1 LKGGKLKARQ
11 KRTDTRLAQEVL
23 EKIKRE
29 RIRYIDLQFVDV
41 PGYLQHI
48 TIPSHWFDL
57 NCFEEGFGKLD
68 GSSIKGFKPI
78 YESDMILV
86 PAPETFAVLPWSPAE
101 QRTARILT
109 NIYESYGG
117 ARFERDSR
125 YLAQKAEDAVR
136 KAGFTV
142 SYWGPELEFFVF
154 DKVELFPSA
163 LAARD
168 AWAESGYRI
177 ESKEAIWSKGGINF
191 PIRFKEGYYPA
202 PPEDTFQEYRSEVCS
217 ILEDYFDVKIDAHHH
232 EVATAGQ
239 AEIDMK
245 YAPLVKMADSV
256 ISYKHVVKMVAHL
269 KGMIAT
275 FMPKP
280 IFGDNASGMH
290 VHQSLWKGSKNAFYD
305 PDDEYAELSQIGRY
319 YIGGLI
325 ENSLSLA
332 AIVAPTTNS
341 YKRLVPGYE
350 APVYAAWSR
359 SNRSANVRVPVYFR
373 GGKTGHDAKRVEFRP
388 PDPACNPYLA
398 FAAQLS
404 AGLDGIKRKLD
415 PGDPVDE
422 NIYLLSPER
431 RRQLGIKELPG
442 SLAEALDEL
451 ESDHT
456 YLNGIFTSDLLE
468 TFIEIKREESKQQS
482 LRPTPYEFYLYLDI

>member
-1 LKGGKLKARQ
+1 MKASR
-11 KRTDTRLAQEVL
+11 KRVAVREAREAL
-23 EKIKRE
+23 ELMARE
-29 RIRYIDLQFVDV
+29 RIEWVDLHFVDV

-48 TIPSHWFDL
+48 TIPAKNFDL
-57 NCFEEGFGKLD
+57 DSFSAGFGKLD
-68 GSSIKGFKPI
+68 GSSIKGFKAI
-78 YESDMILV
+78 YESDMVLV
-86 PAPETFAVLPWSPAE
+86 PDPETLAILPWSPPE
-101 QRTARILT
+101 RRTARMMT
-109 NIYESYGG
+109 KIYESYGG
-117 ARFERDSR
+117 GRFTKDSR
-125 YLAQKAEDAVR
+125 FVAEKAEEAVR
-136 KAGFTV
+136 RAGFTT
-142 SYWGPELEFFVF
+142 SYWGPEVEYFVF

-177 ESKEAIWSKGGINF
+177 ESREAIWSRGGTNF

-202 PPEDTFQEYRSEVCS
+202 PPEDTLQDYRSEVS
-217 ILEDYFDVKIDAHHH
+217 KILEGHFGIKIDAHHH

-239 AEIDMK
+239 CEIDMTFS
-245 YAPLVKMADSV
+245 PLLKAADSIV
-256 ISYKHVVKMVAHL
+256 SYKFVAKVVAHL
-269 KGMIAT
+269 RGMIAT

-290 VHQSLWKGSKNAFYD
+290 VHQSLWNGKKNIFYD
-305 PDDEYAELSQIGRY
+305 PDDEYAELSQLGRY

-325 ENSLSLA
+325 EHSRSLA

-350 APVYAAWSR
+350 APVYTAWSR
-359 SNRSANVRVPVYFR
+359 ANRSAGVRVPVYFK
-373 GGKTGHDAKRVEFRP
+373 GTKVAHDTKRVEFRP

-398 FAAQLS
+398 FAAQVA
-404 AGLDGIKRKLD
+404 AGLNGIKRKID

-442 SLAEALDEL
+442 SLTEALDEL
-451 ESDHT
+451 ESDHG
-456 YLNGIFTSDLLE
+456 YLEDIFTADLLE
-468 TFIEIKREESKQQS
+468 TFIELKREEYKQQS